1 MNAELIASELGKV
14 MSILRSK
21 SLGMFSSTIE
31 TDVFGLSELVKEED
45 YRGEK
50 IWAVYSVLIT
60 DNEKIAED
68 YHREVSEITSKWS
81 E

>member
-1 MNAELIASELGKV
+1 
-14 MSILRSK
+14 
-21 SLGMFSSTIE
+21 MFSSTIE